1 MLCGFHRGQ
10 AWDRWLSTGEN
21 GCTSVKG
28 KIMEMLRHIADA
40 GTAELFQEKLE
51 KLKNSEYW
59 MNHPK
64 LAKYITDHYLSIK
77 EVFFFCSNDICL
89 RFITFD
95 YSLLV

>member
-1 MLCGFHRGQ
+1 
-10 AWDRWLSTGEN
+10 
-21 GCTSVKG
+21 
-28 KIMEMLRHIADA
+28 MEMLRHIADA

-77 EVFFFCSNDICL
+77 EVFFCSNDLYIK
-89 RFITFD
+89 D
-95 YSLLV
+95 VSLLTIAYWFDSLSLP